1 MPFVFL
7 RHIFAFH
14 YHSSVCCVRV
24 SLSGKHHYRKKA
36 KIILFLLL
44 LPRAKVRPD
53 ALLPVVL
60 VVGIMVTRLLPDK
73 NQCFAALVAEFFLW
87 PDMVDLFNLLAARHL
102 KICGLRTFV

>member
-1 MPFVFL
+1 M
-7 RHIFAFH
+7 
-14 YHSSVCCVRV
+14 RV

-87 PDMVDLFNLLAARHL
+87 PDMVDLFNLLAGCSSL
-102 KICGLRTFV
+102 ENLRSPYVCLIGSQKGFRIYDWFSRLL